1 MSLDWLGDVLQKDAD
16 DRDRHKRW
24 YSLSDE
30 QKDTIEKLLESGALD
45 SYFNPWTDLNQQIL
59 TIPIESNKSIKIV
72 VENPQDDIPEACRH
86 CSNHPSNGGSGVCLC
101 TLGGPKITYS

>member
-16 DRDRHKRW
+16 DRDRYKRW

-30 QKDTIEKLLESGALD
+30 QKDIFEHLLASGILD
-45 SYFNPWTDLNQQIL
+45 SYINSNWVD
-59 TIPIESNKSIKIV
+59 PIVKDIIWDVDKRNSN
-72 VENPQDDIPEACRH
+72 DIPEACRH

>member
-1 MSLDWLGDVLQKDAD
+1 MSLDWLGDVLQKDAN

-30 QKDTIEKLLESGALD
+30 QKDTIENLLASGILD
-45 SYFNPWTDLNQQIL
+45 PYINPHWVD
-59 TIPIESNKSIKIV
+59 PIAMNIVLDINKHD
-72 VENPQDDIPEACRH
+72 NDIPETCRH

-101 TLGGPKITYS
+101 TLGGPKITY

>member
-16 DRDRHKRW
+16 DRDRYKRW

-30 QKDTIEKLLESGALD
+30 QKDTLENLLASG
-45 SYFNPWTDLNQQIL
+45 IL
-59 TIPIESNKSIKIV
+59 GPYISSNWVDTIVKDIIWDIDKRNR
-72 VENPQDDIPEACRH
+72 DDIPEACRH

>member
-30 QKDTIEKLLESGALD
+30 QKDTLENLLASGILD
-45 SYFNPWTDLNQQIL
+45 PYINPNWIH
-59 TIPIESNKSIKIV
+59 PIVKDIIWDIDKRNS
-72 VENPQDDIPEACRH
+72 DDIPEACRH

-101 TLGGPKITYS
+101 TLGGQKITYS

>member
-30 QKDTIEKLLESGALD
+30 QKDTIENLLASGILDLYINPNWVNPLLENII
-45 SYFNPWTDLNQQIL
+45 YPKVKNN
-59 TIPIESNKSIKIV
+59 
-72 VENPQDDIPEACRH
+72 IPEACKH

-101 TLGGPKITYS
+101 TLGLPKITC

>member
-30 QKDTIEKLLESGALD
+30 QKDTLENLLASGILD
-45 SYFNPWTDLNQQIL
+45 PYINPN
-59 TIPIESNKSIKIV
+59 
-72 VENPQDDIPEACRH
+72 
-86 CSNHPSNGGSGVCLC
+86 
-101 TLGGPKITYS
+101 